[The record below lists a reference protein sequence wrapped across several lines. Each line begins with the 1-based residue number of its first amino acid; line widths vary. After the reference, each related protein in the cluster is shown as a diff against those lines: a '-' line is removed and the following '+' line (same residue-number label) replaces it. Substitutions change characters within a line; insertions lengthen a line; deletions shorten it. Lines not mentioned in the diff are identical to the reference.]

1 MPEANLIFIAPPS
14 LEELKRRLIGRGTES
29 AEEIAIRLETAEV
42 EMASQ
47 SLFDHV
53 VINEEVA
60 QCAAEVLDL
69 MKTS

>member
-1 MPEANLIFIAPPS
+1 
-14 LEELKRRLIGRGTES
+14 LIGRGTES
-29 AEEIAIRLETAEV
+29 AEEIAIRLDTAEV